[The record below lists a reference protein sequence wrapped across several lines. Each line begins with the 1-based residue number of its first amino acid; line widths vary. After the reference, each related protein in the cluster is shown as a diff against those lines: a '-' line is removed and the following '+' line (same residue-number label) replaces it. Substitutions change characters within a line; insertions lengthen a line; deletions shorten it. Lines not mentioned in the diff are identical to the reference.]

1 MKRIPGILTLLSI
14 LPFAGV
20 LFAECDLHR
29 HEPGVEGAW
38 IREAPPVV
46 KVMAGYLT
54 IHNPTEEE
62 MVLEGAESPLFDRIE
77 IHRTEMKGGMAGME
91 RQQGVTIPARGRVE
105 FAPGGLHLML
115 MGPKKP
121 LAAGSTA
128 TITLHFKGGQTL
140 PVQFTVR
147 AGGDGS
153 SQHGHHH

>member
-1 MKRIPGILTLLSI
+1 MKRTPRILMLLSI
-14 LPFAGV
+14 LLFAGA

-29 HEPGVEGAW
+29 HGPAVEAAW
-38 IREAPPVV
+38 IREAPPVAE
-46 KVMAGYLT
+46 VMAGYLT
-54 IHNPTEEE
+54 IHNPAEEAV
-62 MVLEGAESPLFDRIE
+62 VLEGAESPLFDRIE
-77 IHRTEMKGGMAGME
+77 IHRTGMKGGMAGME

-140 PVQFTVR
+140 PAQFTVR

-153 SQHGHHH
+153 SQHRHPH